1 MLPVFFQHF
10 AHKVGSTWSKFHA
23 ISIAWALKKSTF
35 DSTPRLAKNNIC
47 AQCTGK
53 KKPNGEAQSYCDY
66 NIISFVS
73 ECCESYFLWST
84 NILPLIASRSLTS
97 FQQTYKFNPG
107 CWLRPSTFRA
117 WDSREYMTKLLML
130 IAPVKGQNPKIKAW
144 LLVTNQV
151 LNWLKT

>member
-107 CWLRPSTFRA
+107 CWLRPSTLGLEILGNT
-117 WDSREYMTKLLML
+117 WLNCWCSLLQSRVKILKLRH
-130 IAPVKGQNPKIKAW
+130 GYW
-144 LLVTNQV
+144 LQTRSLSG
-151 LNWLKT
+151 